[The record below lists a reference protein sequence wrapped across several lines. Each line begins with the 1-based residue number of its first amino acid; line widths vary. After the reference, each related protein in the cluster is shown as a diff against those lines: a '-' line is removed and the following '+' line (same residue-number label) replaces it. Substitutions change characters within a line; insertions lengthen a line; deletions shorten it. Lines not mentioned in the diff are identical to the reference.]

1 MQLQLIRY
9 HTGDDATLGSLF
21 HAPPGGVVSWLCY
34 TLEDE
39 HREKKVMHETRIPAG
54 NYRLDLRR
62 DPSPMNTR
70 YAKSFPRFHNGMIWL
85 RWRHD
90 GGDLGYREDWGWT
103 WVYLHVGNTDDHTS
117 GCILTAFSSHAQ
129 TFTVSRSRD
138 AYRAVYQLIA
148 GAIANGETTELQI
161 IDYA

>member
-39 HREKKVMHETRIPAG
+39 HREKKVMHQTRIPAG

-62 DPSPMNTR
+62 EGGMNAK
-70 YAKSFPRFHNGMIWL
+70 YAKSFPRFHEGMIWL
-85 RWRHD
+85 RWKHD
-90 GGDLGYREDWGWT
+90 GGDLGYTEDWPFEY
-103 WVYLHVGNTDDHTS
+103 VYFHVGNHEGQTS
-117 GCILTAFSSHAQ
+117 GCPLLGLAQ
-129 TFTVSRSRD
+129 NAKAWTVTHSRD
-138 AYRAVYQLIA
+138 AYRAVYPPIA
-148 GAIANGETTELQI
+148 EAISRGETTELQVV
-161 IDYA
+161 DFA